1 MALEKQQPADCS
13 LRGSQC
19 GCSSREQFPRDHCC
33 PWGERSVADMMVSAA
48 AAAAACVAAAA
59 VACGGVAACGG
70 DVSWRMSGGD
80 DDDGCGP

>member
-48 AAAAACVAAAA
+48 AAAACVAAAA